1 MSSET
6 AILLRFT
13 AGAAKQILL
22 GNKVN
27 GNNGT
32 CDGHCHTKMF
42 YMKFENLPCILL
54 CSYRCWLKVL
64 FNWDTFLYKE
74 YSVFS

>member
-6 AILLRFT
+6 AIFLRFT

-22 GNKVN
+22 GNKEIAY
-27 GNNGT
+27 NGT
-32 CDGHCHTKMF
+32 CDRHCHTKMF
-42 YMKFENLPCILL
+42 YMKCNVC
-54 CSYRCWLKVL
+54 CWD
-64 FNWDTFLYKE
+64 NWDTFLYNE